1 MVSYVLD
8 SSAILRY
15 LDGEAGSGRVAEI
28 IKGHMAG
35 RCEAVIC
42 SLHWGEIAGIT
53 CKAHGRDAMELV
65 LSRLSAFGFEVV
77 PADADRAV
85 PRRSSNSKRQIPYV
99 GAFGV
104 ELAADGSDRVF
115 VTADFD
121 FKTASRDVNLSFC
134 RRSKAAFRGHQ
145 NRALPVCPQ
154 IPPGFSPAA
163 LVPVQAPGGRRV
175 RPNGR
180 ASSASCARLGGG
192 GNFATAKK

>member
-28 IKGHMAG
+28 IKDHMAG
-35 RCEAVIC
+35 RCEAFIC

-85 PRRSSNSKRQIPYV
+85 RAALIKLKRQIPYV
-99 GAFGV
+99 DAFGV
-104 ELAADGSDRVF
+104 ELAADGGDRVF

-121 FKTASRDVNLSFC
+121 FKPASRDAKIEF
-134 RRSKAAFRGHQ
+134 
-145 NRALPVCPQ
+145 LP
-154 IPPGFSPAA
+154 
-163 LVPVQAPGGRRV
+163 
-175 RPNGR
+175 
-180 ASSASCARLGGG
+180 AR
-192 GNFATAKK
+192 